1 MSTLS
6 GQTAF
11 VTGGGTGIGRAIAID
26 LAAAGVKVVV
36 CGRRMEP
43 LEETVQAVSLSGGEA
58 SAVTCD
64 LTDPETIESCAL
76 SLLAEHGTIDI
87 LVNNAGFSSV
97 VRSVRY
103 IGADEWR
110 GVMDVNT
117 MAPAMMTRA
126 LLQPMV
132 DQGRGDIVMIASMA
146 GVNPSVM
153 AGSVYSAAKTAARAY
168 MNILAQEMRPHGIR
182 AITVSPGEVDTPIMD
197 NRPLVP
203 DAETRAR
210 MMMPEDIS
218 AAVLMAVTLP
228 RRAMVSEIHIGATDP
243 RDMSADISA
252 SKNKKSA

>member
-26 LAAAGVKVVV
+26 LAAAGVKVIV

-87 LVNNAGFSSV
+87 LINNAGFSSV

-243 RDMSADISA
+243 RDMSADILA

>member
-1 MSTLS
+1 MSVLQ

-11 VTGGGTGIGRAIAID
+11 VTGGGTGIGRAVAID
-26 LAAAGVKVVV
+26 LAGAGAKVIV

-43 LEETVQAVSLSGGEA
+43 LEETVQAVTAAGGSA

-64 LTDPETIESCAL
+64 LTDAEAIEQCAAA
-76 SLLAEHGTIDI
+76 LLAEHGTIDI

-103 IGADEWR
+103 IGAEEWR

-117 MAPAMMTRA
+117 MGPAMMTKA
-126 LLQPMV
+126 LLQPMI

-153 AGSVYSAAKTAARAY
+153 AGSVYSAAKTAARVY
-168 MNILAQEMRPHGIR
+168 MNVLAQEMRVHGIR

-203 DAETRAR
+203 DAVTRAR
-210 MMMPEDIS
+210 MMQPEDIS
-218 AAVLMAVTLP
+218 AAVMMAVCLP
-228 RRAMVSEIHIGATDP
+228 RRAMVSEINIGATDP
-243 RDMSADISA
+243 RDMSADIAA
-252 SKNKKSA
+252 SKNKQTA

>member
-87 LVNNAGFSSV
+87 LINNAGFSSV
-97 VRSVRY
+97 VRSV
-103 IGADEWR
+103 
-110 GVMDVNT
+110 
-117 MAPAMMTRA
+117 
-126 LLQPMV
+126 
-132 DQGRGDIVMIASMA
+132 
-146 GVNPSVM
+146 
-153 AGSVYSAAKTAARAY
+153 
-168 MNILAQEMRPHGIR
+168 
-182 AITVSPGEVDTPIMD
+182 
-197 NRPLVP
+197 
-203 DAETRAR
+203 
-210 MMMPEDIS
+210 
-218 AAVLMAVTLP
+218 
-228 RRAMVSEIHIGATDP
+228 
-243 RDMSADISA
+243 
-252 SKNKKSA
+252 

>member
-11 VTGGGTGIGRAIAID
+11 VTGGGTGIGRAIAIE
-26 LAAAGVKVVV
+26 LAAAGGKVIV

-43 LEETVQAVSLSGGEA
+43 LEETVQAVSLSGGVA

-64 LTDPETIESCAL
+64 LTDPENIESCAL

-87 LVNNAGFSSV
+87 LINNAGFSSV

-132 DQGRGDIVMIASMA
+132 AQGRGDIVMIASMA

-218 AAVLMAVTLP
+218 AVSYTHLTLP
-228 RRAMVSEIHIGATDP
+228 TNREV
-243 RDMSADISA
+243 
-252 SKNKKSA
+252 